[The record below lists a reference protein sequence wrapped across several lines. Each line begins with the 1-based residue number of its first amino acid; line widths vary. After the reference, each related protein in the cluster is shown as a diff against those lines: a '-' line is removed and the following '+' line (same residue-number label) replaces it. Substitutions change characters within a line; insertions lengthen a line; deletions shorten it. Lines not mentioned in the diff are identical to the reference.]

1 MAKNDFQQ
9 RLRDREQAVFDAG
22 ERIGIQKMWD
32 FVQIVLR
39 DPDTMGRDV
48 FGKGRME
55 KIYHKTEELA
65 DYFSKAFSKDVEAD
79 HRQEELDALLRE
91 IWGEDLVTF
100 YDRYPEIK
108 KFKYSKAQK
117 GWVD

>member
-1 MAKNDFQQ
+1 MAKNDFQK

-32 FVQIVLR
+32 FMQIALR
-39 DPDTMGRDV
+39 DPDVMGKDV
-48 FGKGRME
+48 LGRKRMA

-65 DYFSKAFSKDVEAD
+65 DHFSKAFSKDVEAD
-79 HRQEELDALLRE
+79 VRQEELDALLRE
-91 IWGEDLVTF
+91 IWEDDLTPF
-100 YDRYPEIK
+100 YERYPELK
-108 KFKYSKAQK
+108 KFRYDKAQK